1 MRFKLAQWSMCVMLA
16 AVPFAPPAQ
25 ASRGDTRSE
34 VRSSAQQRNTSSQA
48 QRQAR
53 PRGTSAGSSSGGL
66 TCVPYARSVTGMAI
80 SGNGRDWWHNAA
92 GRYARGQRPQ
102 TGSVLAWPG
111 SGSMSSGHVA
121 VVSRVLNGR
130 MIEIDHA
137 NWGGPGIRRGTV
149 MRNVKVMDVSD
160 DNSWTRVRVQ
170 VGWTSENFGREYP
183 TFGFIHNR
191 PAHTGVAHTG
201 LAHTGLAHTGPA
213 DTGLV
218 NTGLA
223 YASDDMIRPVS
234 YRGGGSVGPRTTTA
248 QRTRAARRSTA
259 GQSVR
264 TAQRSANRTRQA
276 SAPQPIRVAQAR
288 TTR

>member
-16 AVPFAPPAQ
+16 AAPFAPEAS
-25 ASRGDTRSE
+25 ASRGDARSE
-34 VRSSAQQRNTSSQA
+34 VRSSAQQRSTSSQA
-48 QRQAR
+48 RSSQARSSQVQRQVS
-53 PRGTSAGSSSGGL
+53 PRSTRAGSFSGGL
-66 TCVPYARSVTGMAI
+66 TCVPYARSVTGMEI

-111 SGSMSSGHVA
+111 SGSMGSGHVA
-121 VVSRVLNGR
+121 VVSRVLNAR

-183 TFGFIHNR
+183 TYGFIHNR
-191 PAHTGVAHTG
+191 AANTNM
-201 LAHTGLAHTGPA
+201 A
-213 DTGLV
+213 D
-218 NTGLA
+218 
-223 YASDDMIRPVS
+223 ASDDMIRPVS
-234 YRGGGSVGPRTTTA
+234 YSNRSASP
-248 QRTRAARRSTA
+248 RRSTA
-259 GQSVR
+259 
-264 TAQRSANRTRQA
+264 QRSVNRPRLP
-276 SAPQPIRVAQAR
+276 SAPQVIRVAQAR

>member
-1 MRFKLAQWSMCVMLA
+1 MRFKIAQWSMCFMLSA
-16 AVPFAPPAQ
+16 APFAPEAA

-34 VRSSAQQRNTSSQA
+34 VRSSAQQRPASSQA

-53 PRGTSAGSSSGGL
+53 PRGTRAGNSSGGVS
-66 TCVPYARSVTGMAI
+66 CVPYARSVTGMEI

-121 VVSRVLNGR
+121 VVSRVLNAR

-137 NWGGPGIRRGTV
+137 NWGGPGIRRGTI
-149 MRNVKVMDVSD
+149 MRNVKVIDVSD

-183 TFGFIHNR
+183 TYGFIHNR
-191 PAHTGVAHTG
+191 SANTT
-201 LAHTGLAHTGPA
+201 LAG
-213 DTGLV
+213 
-218 NTGLA
+218 
-223 YASDDMIRPVS
+223 ASDDMIRPVS
-234 YRGGGSVGPRTTTA
+234 YSSRPVSNSSRPVSNSSRSVSQG
-248 QRTRAARRSTA
+248 RS
-259 GQSVR
+259 
-264 TAQRSANRTRQA
+264 TAQRSATRTRQP

>member
-1 MRFKLAQWSMCVMLA
+1 MRFKLAQWSMCFMLA
-16 AVPFAPPAQ
+16 AAPFAPEAS
-25 ASRGDTRSE
+25 ASRGDARSE
-34 VRSSAQQRNTSSQA
+34 VRSSAQTRSTSSQA
-48 QRQAR
+48 QRQVRAR
-53 PRGTSAGSSSGGL
+53 STRAGNSSGGI

-80 SGNGRDWWHNAA
+80 SGNGREWWHNAA

-102 TGSVLAWPG
+102 VGSVLAWPG
-111 SGSMSSGHVA
+111 SGSMGSGHVA

-183 TFGFIHNR
+183 TYGFIHNR
-191 PAHTGVAHTG
+191 PA
-201 LAHTGLAHTGPA
+201 
-213 DTGLV
+213 
-218 NTGLA
+218 NTGFA
-223 YASDDMIRPVS
+223 DASDDMVRPVS
-234 YRGGGSVGPRTTTA
+234 YTTR
-248 QRTRAARRSTA
+248 QAAPRRS
-259 GQSVR
+259 S

-276 SAPQPIRVAQAR
+276 SRPQTIRVAQAR